1 MNRKLEK
8 MLKETKN
15 SRGVQSVPNR
25 RYQEQNTPQV
35 RTSKN
40 TNNEDD
46 EANASEPEGQEN
58 EMQDNSFKH
67 FVAGCLLQIN
77 QSQCSI
83 ASISIISQQY
93 IIWPVM
99 AACLNLTT
107 MLADSGQMSRSG
119 HNGILNLG

>member
-8 MLKETKN
+8 MLKETTN

-67 FVAGCLLQIN
+67 LYMNKPKTPMQPLNIQNIDLIDSVIIN
-77 QSQCSI
+77 ENRTGED
-83 ASISIISQQY
+83 Y
-93 IIWPVM
+93 H
-99 AACLNLTT
+99 
-107 MLADSGQMSRSG
+107 SRHS
-119 HNGILNLG
+119 HHTSSYQFIPST